1 MQRDTDAVTRPP
13 ALPVIVSGEGS
24 GFAQQIMAGPY
35 RFSADQPVEL
45 GGAATGPTPYDLL
58 LAALGSCTSMTI
70 AMYARKKNWPLERVT
85 VELAHSKVHA
95 EDCRDCATEE
105 GFLDLIKRQIHIEG
119 NLTIEQRASL
129 LDIAD
134 KCPVHR
140 SLRSEIIITT
150 EPF

>member
-1 MQRDTDAVTRPP
+1 MQRDSDAGTRPRV
-13 ALPVIVSGEGS
+13 LPVIVSGEAS
-24 GFAQQIMAGPY
+24 GFAQQITAGPY
-35 RFSADQPVEL
+35 RFFADEPREL

-85 VELAHSKVHA
+85 VELTHSKVHA
-95 EDCRDCATEE
+95 EDCRECATEE
-105 GFLDLIKRQIHIEG
+105 GFLDLIERRVHIEG
-119 NLTIEQRASL
+119 NLTIEQQASL
-129 LDIAD
+129 MEIAD

-140 SLRSEIIITT
+140 TLGSEIIIRT